1 MVDETVNY
9 VNASLGLDIGAAP
22 ALADASASSNNG
34 SVPKSIFVETHRPRR
49 ASISSGHIAKATAAV
64 AALQEQQKQR
74 HSSHRSESEHTR
86 LVEGACR
93 HIAEAAAQAAVA
105 AVKDNDVQVEE
116 DSRRKVVKIQR
127 KRRRGGILGFKELA
141 AKSGLS
147 PWHFHRVFRSITG
160 LTPKAYGDA
169 CWKAVTN
176 KLSDPE
182 LLSNLKEEHG
192 VLPKSNEMEPPREIH
207 SASVTPQH
215 TPPSV
220 TQSLPTPTYPFEPVT
235 PFEAAPTGMGS
246 HNMNQFD
253 NTMTPFESTMPS
265 YEAPFETCSS
275 MTSPESTMSFDV
287 PFMSP
292 MANNATLTAPASQV
306 FNPHQQYYYDWY
318 QMPTELPNMPIGTP
332 TTQPSFTLDIPDNM
346 SDSTATNPMS
356 CHSASSASSLLD
368 SVHTPGEE
376 FKDEMASWIDT
387 KDTFTVDQNPS
398 YVDMAFQ

>member
-1 MVDETVNY
+1 MQPSMVDETVNY
-9 VNASLGLDIGAAP
+9 VNASLGLDIGASP
-22 ALADASASSNNG
+22 ALADASASSNT

-74 HSSHRSESEHTR
+74 HGSHRSESEHTR

-182 LLSNLKEEHG
+182 LLTNIKEEHG
-192 VLPKSNEMEPPREIH
+192 VSTKTEMEPPKENH

-215 TPPSV
+215 TP
-220 TQSLPTPTYPFEPVT
+220 TMAQSLPTPSYPFEPVT
-235 PFEAAPTGMGS
+235 PFEAAPAMTSNPMP
-246 HNMNQFD
+246 QFD
-253 NTMTPFESTMPS
+253 NTPFESMS
-265 YEAPFETCSS
+265 YEPPFETCSS

-292 MANNATLTAPASQV
+292 LANNATLTAPASAV
-306 FNPHQQYYYDWY
+306 FNTQQQYYYDWY
-318 QMPTELPNMPIGTP
+318 QMPSEVPNMPIGTP

-346 SDSTATNPMS
+346 SDSTATQPMS

-398 YVDMAFQ
+398 YVDMGFQ

>member
-1 MVDETVNY
+1 MQPSMVDETVNY

-22 ALADASASSNNG
+22 AIADASAST
-34 SVPKSIFVETHRPRR
+34 SVPKSIFVETNRPRR

-74 HSSHRSESEHTR
+74 HNSHRSESEHTR

-182 LLSNLKEEHG
+182 LLTNIKEEQG
-192 VLPKSNEMEPPREIH
+192 MTPKSTNMEPPRETL
-207 SASVTPQH
+207 SASATPQH
-215 TPPSV
+215 TPPSMA
-220 TQSLPTPTYPFEPVT
+220 QSLPTPTYPFEPVT
-235 PFEAAPTGMGS
+235 PFEAAPAMAANPV
-246 HNMNQFD
+246 HFD
-253 NTMTPFESTMPS
+253 NNTMTPFESMPS
-265 YEAPFETCSS
+265 YEAPFETCST

-292 MANNATLTAPASQV
+292 LATNATLTAPAPAS
-306 FNPHQQYYYDWY
+306 FNPQQQYYYDWY
-318 QMPTELPNMPIGTP
+318 QMPSEMPNMPIGTP

-346 SDSTATNPMS
+346 SDSTATQPMSS
-356 CHSASSASSLLD
+356 CHSSSSASSLLD

-387 KDTFTVDQNPS
+387 KDAFTVDQNPS

>member
-1 MVDETVNY
+1 MQPSMVDETVNY
-9 VNASLGLDIGAAP
+9 VNASLGLDIGTSP
-22 ALADASASSNNG
+22 ALADAASSNNAN
-34 SVPKSIFVETHRPRR
+34 KSIFVETNRPRR

-105 AVKDNDVQVEE
+105 AVKENDVQVEE

-160 LTPKAYGDA
+160 LTPKAYGDV
-169 CWKAVTN
+169 CWKAVTH

-182 LLSNLKEEHG
+182 ILTNIKEEHG
-192 VLPKSNEMEPPREIH
+192 LTTAKTEMEPPKETH
-207 SASVTPQH
+207 SATVTPQH
-215 TPPSV
+215 TPPSMA
-220 TQSLPTPTYPFEPVT
+220 QSLPTPTYPFE
-235 PFEAAPTGMGS
+235 AAIPQQNS
-246 HNMNQFD
+246 LDNNMAPMPHFD
-253 NTMTPFESTMPS
+253 NTMAQFETVPT
-265 YEAPFETCSS
+265 YNAPFETCSS

-292 MANNATLTAPASQV
+292 LANNATLTAPAPT
-306 FNPHQQYYYDWY
+306 FNPQQQQYYYDWY
-318 QMPTELPNMPIGTP
+318 QMPTELSNMPIGTP
-332 TTQPSFTLDIPDNM
+332 STQPSFTLDHPDNL
-346 SDSTATNPMS
+346 SDSTATHPMS

-376 FKDEMASWIDT
+376 FKDEMASWIDN
-387 KDTFTVDQNPS
+387 KDAFTVNQNPL
-398 YVDMAFQ
+398 YADMGFQ

>member
-1 MVDETVNY
+1 MQPSMVDETVNY
-9 VNASLGLDIGAAP
+9 VNASLGLDIGSAP
-22 ALADASASSNNG
+22 ALADASNNG
-34 SVPKSIFVETHRPRR
+34 AVPKSIFVETHRPRR

-192 VLPKSNEMEPPREIH
+192 VLPKTTEMEPPRETH

-215 TPPSV
+215 TPP
-220 TQSLPTPTYPFEPVT
+220 TMAQSLPTPNYPYEPVT
-235 PFEAAPTGMGS
+235 PFEAAPNHMGS
-246 HNMNQFD
+246 NTMHHFD
-253 NTMTPFESTMPS
+253 NTMTPFETMPS
-265 YEAPFETCSS
+265 YDAPFETCSS

-292 MANNATLTAPASQV
+292 LANNANLTAPASAV
-306 FNPHQQYYYDWY
+306 FNPQQQYYYDWY
-318 QMPTELPNMPIGTP
+318 QMPSELPNMPIGTP
-332 TTQPSFTLDIPDNM
+332 TTQPSFCLDIPDNM
-346 SDSTATNPMS
+346 SDSTATQTMS
-356 CHSASSASSLLD
+356 SCPSTSSSLLD

-387 KDTFTVDQNPS
+387 KDSFTVDQNPS
-398 YVDMAFQ
+398 YVDMTFQ

>member
-9 VNASLGLDIGAAP
+9 VNASLGLDIGTAP
-22 ALADASASSNNG
+22 ALADATATSNNS
-34 SVPKSIFVETHRPRR
+34 SVPKSIFVDSHRPRR

-74 HSSHRSESEHTR
+74 HNSHRSESEHTR

-93 HIAEAAAQAAVA
+93 HIAEAAAEAAVA

-182 LLSNLKEEHG
+182 LLTNIKEEHG
-192 VLPKSNEMEPPREIH
+192 VSTKTEPEAPREIH

-215 TPPSV
+215 TPPSA
-220 TQSLPTPTYPFEPVT
+220 TQSLPTPAYPFEPVT
-235 PFEAAPTGMGS
+235 PFEAAPLGMAS
-246 HNMNQFD
+246 NPMQFE
-253 NTMTPFESTMPS
+253 NNMTPFDAMPS

-292 MANNATLTAPASQV
+292 LTAPASAI
-306 FNPHQQYYYDWY
+306 FNPPQQQYYYDWY
-318 QMPTELPNMPIGTP
+318 QMPNEMPQMPNEMPQMPIGTP

-346 SDSTATNPMS
+346 SDSTAHIMS
-356 CHSASSASSLLD
+356 CPSTSSASSLLD

-398 YVDMAFQ
+398 YVDMTFQ